1 MLSIMRNV
9 LVIVLCSMPFGTFA
23 QSPEEKIVK
32 LGLHLPVV
40 SEAIGSY
47 VHAVRVGN
55 LIYLSGKGPRKD
67 NGEYVKGKL
76 GQDLTIPQGY
86 EAARLTAINQLAV
99 LRNELGDLNKVK
111 RIVKVNGFVN
121 STVSFY
127 DQPQVINGF
136 SDLLIAVFG
145 NYGKHAR
152 TAIGTSVLPLNM
164 AVEVEM
170 IVEVE

>member
-1 MLSIMRNV
+1 MYQLKRNV
-9 LVIVLCSMPFGTFA
+9 LLLVLCSITVVTFA
-23 QSPEEKIVK
+23 QSPEETLKQI
-32 LGLHLPVV
+32 GIHLPDV
-40 SEAIGSY
+40 SESIGSY

-76 GQDLTIPQGY
+76 GQDLTILQGY

-99 LRNELGDLNKVK
+99 LKDELGDLRKVK

-121 STVSFY
+121 SANSFY

-136 SDLLIAVFG
+136 SDLLIEVFG
-145 NYGKHAR
+145 NRGKHAR
-152 TAIGTSVLPLNM
+152 TAIGTNVLPLNM

>member
-1 MLSIMRNV
+1 MHQLMRNV
-9 LVIVLCSMPFGTFA
+9 LLFVLCSIAVATFA
-23 QSPEEKIVK
+23 QSPEERLNQI
-32 LGLHLPVV
+32 GIHLPDV
-40 SEAIGSY
+40 SESIGSY

-76 GQDLTIPQGY
+76 GQDLTILQGY

-99 LRNELGDLNKVK
+99 LKDELGDLRKVK

-121 STVSFY
+121 SANSFY

-136 SDLLIAVFG
+136 SDLLIEVFG
-145 NYGKHAR
+145 NRGKHAR
-152 TAIGTSVLPLNM
+152 TAIGTNVLPLNM